1 MQLTVSWINKN
12 GVIMKSFMIVSNP
25 IKDADLRTAHAVREK
40 ILAIDG
46 SIKVDISGLDDNY
59 IDRLDGMDCIIVL
72 GGDGTMLRVSEHTN
86 DIDIPLIGINM
97 GTIGFLAEVEMGN
110 VEQALKAL
118 IEDKFKTEERMR
130 ICGEVY
136 KNGECVKKADAL
148 NDVVLSRNGDLQ
160 VIGYRVSVNGLHL
173 TDYHADGV
181 ILSTPTGST
190 GYNMSAGGSIVEP
203 GASLLVLT
211 PVCPHTMAARSV
223 LLSAEDE
230 VEVMVMR
237 STGDRHLQAGAYFDG
252 GKSVLLDES
261 DKVIIK
267 KSDRTTKLIRL
278 SEKSFIEVLQKKMNE
293 TNTLQ
298 TAPGEDR

>member
-1 MQLTVSWINKN
+1 
-12 GVIMKSFMIVSNP
+12 
-25 IKDADLRTAHAVREK
+25 
-40 ILAIDG
+40 
-46 SIKVDISGLDDNY
+46 
-59 IDRLDGMDCIIVL
+59 
-72 GGDGTMLRVSEHTN
+72 
-86 DIDIPLIGINM
+86 
-97 GTIGFLAEVEMGN
+97 
-110 VEQALKAL
+110 
-118 IEDKFKTEERMR
+118 MR

-298 TAPGEDR
+298 AVSGEDR